1 MLYIFQD
8 QLHGLKEVH
17 EVVIPTQIRAITS
30 AVSSPFQGKIDE
42 DSSSLLMGGVES
54 IVHDWLGLFI
64 C

>member
-1 MLYIFQD
+1 MLHIFQD

-30 AVSSPFQGKIDE
+30 AVPTLFQGKIVE
-42 DSSSLLMGGVES
+42 DSLSLLMGGVGS
-54 IVHDWLGLFI
+54 IFHDWLGLFI